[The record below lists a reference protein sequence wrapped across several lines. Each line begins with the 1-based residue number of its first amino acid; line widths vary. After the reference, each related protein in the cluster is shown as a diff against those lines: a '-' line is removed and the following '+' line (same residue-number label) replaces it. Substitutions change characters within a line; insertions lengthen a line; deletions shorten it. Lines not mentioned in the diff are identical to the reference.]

1 MIHKSEEKNEYTS
14 NSTEEKYSFM
24 PQPEFQEKIWYI
36 YTLQKSRLDEIEKE
50 TKKSSEKIK
59 ELKDE
64 IAKTKNELSHI
75 QTKSI
80 ETMGIFVA
88 LFTFVSVNIQFLNN
102 ASDLLSAAFF
112 SIIIAAITGIMIL
125 VFLLVISP
133 YNEKKEWKIKFLT
146 LSILFIFFL
155 LVGIFG
161 LYYPE
166 IKINENNNINNN
178 IVNTGIVPV
187 D

>member
-1 MIHKSEEKNEYTS
+1 M
-14 NSTEEKYSFM
+14 YSFM
-24 PQPEFQEKIWYI
+24 SMQEFQEKIWYI

-112 SIIIAAITGIMIL
+112 
-125 VFLLVISP
+125 
-133 YNEKKEWKIKFLT
+133 
-146 LSILFIFFL
+146 
-155 LVGIFG
+155 
-161 LYYPE
+161 
-166 IKINENNNINNN
+166 
-178 IVNTGIVPV
+178 
-187 D
+187 